1 LRPIDEQLSRPGG
14 LAERLYMLRK
24 GAGIPVGE
32 LAVRLGWQPSKVTK
46 LQRGQQRPTVADI
59 EKWANACGQ
68 PGAASEL
75 LDLLSE
81 ADAVH
86 WRWQRRLANRKHAST
101 QEDLGRAERQAQRY
115 RSVQIAVVPGV
126 LQTADYARHMVTMF
140 HKLQNIGLEDVEASV
155 TARIR
160 RQDIL
165 DDPDRMFE
173 FVMTE
178 NVLRRRVGGAEVM
191 SRQLNRLIRLSELA
205 NITLAILPD
214 RAEDLEIFPYQA
226 FLMLD
231 ERVIIDGASAE
242 DRLTPEEVAVYERM
256 YDASFAASATGDQAR
271 ALIAAAAEAL
281 R

>member
-86 WRWQRRLANRKHAST
+86 WRWPIANMPQPRKTWGARNGRL
-101 QEDLGRAERQAQRY
+101 
-115 RSVQIAVVPGV
+115 
-126 LQTADYARHMVTMF
+126 
-140 HKLQNIGLEDVEASV
+140 SV
-155 TARIR
+155 TAACR
-160 RQDIL
+160 
-165 DDPDRMFE
+165 
-173 FVMTE
+173 
-178 NVLRRRVGGAEVM
+178 
-191 SRQLNRLIRLSELA
+191 
-205 NITLAILPD
+205 
-214 RAEDLEIFPYQA
+214 
-226 FLMLD
+226 
-231 ERVIIDGASAE
+231 
-242 DRLTPEEVAVYERM
+242 
-256 YDASFAASATGDQAR
+256 
-271 ALIAAAAEAL
+271 
-281 R
+281 